1 MEGDS
6 VKSTLRKKEPQGAGS
21 LARRMLEF
29 LGVTR
34 AYVGSIGTHEEDVVQ
49 ANLPLDY
56 SNWKPVETALLEAEQ
71 QKAKAIMQ
79 IRRREIL

>member
-21 LARRMLEF
+21 LARRMLDF

-34 AYVGSIGTHEEDVVQ
+34 AYVGSIGTHEEVQ

-56 SNWKPVETALLEAEQ
+56 SDWKPVEAALLEAEQ

-79 IRRREIL
+79 IRRRQIL